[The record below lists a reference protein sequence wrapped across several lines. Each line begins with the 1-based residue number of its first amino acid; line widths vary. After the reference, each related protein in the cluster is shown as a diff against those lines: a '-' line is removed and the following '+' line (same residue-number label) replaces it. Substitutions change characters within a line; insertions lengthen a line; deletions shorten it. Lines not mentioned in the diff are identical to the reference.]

1 MNILILSAGRR
12 VALVK
17 GFKNALKK
25 LNIQGNVVAV
35 DLRKDAPALYFA
47 DKAHQ
52 VKHIEDDGYVD
63 DIISIC
69 NKEDIDMV
77 IPIMERE
84 IEILS
89 QKKEYIENSTKS
101 KVILSCKESIEICR
115 NKFKTAKFLEENG
128 FYTPKIITDED
139 LKNKNYKFPLFI
151 KPLDGVSSINAFKIN
166 NEEEL
171 NFFKSY
177 IKNPI
182 IQEFIDG
189 EEYGIDVLA
198 DFNGNPITIV
208 PMKAITIRAGD
219 YTRGKIIKNRL
230 IIDTTKKLLEALNI
244 IGPIVIDCIVK
255 DDKVYIIEIN
265 GRFSTEA
272 PALFE
277 IGDDKAEKLIR
288 LILGEELKYNEDYEE
303 DATFM
308 FYEESIYKLNVDKG
322 KMNI

>member
-17 GFKNALKK
+17 GFKNALNK
-25 LNIQGNVVAV
+25 LNIQGKVVAI
-35 DLRKDAPALYFA
+35 DLRNDAPALYFA
-47 DKAHQ
+47 DKSYQ
-52 VKHIEDDGYVD
+52 VKSIEDESYVD
-63 DIISIC
+63 EIINIC
-69 NKEDIDMV
+69 NKEDINMI

-89 QKKEYIENSTKS
+89 QKKEYIEKSTKS
-101 KVILSCKESIEICR
+101 KVILSPKETIEICR
-115 NKFKTAKFLEENG
+115 NKFKTGKFLEENG
-128 FYTPKIITDED
+128 FYTPKIITDDD
-139 LKNKNYKFPLFI
+139 LKNKNYTFPLFI

-171 NFFKSY
+171 TFFRNY

-198 DFNGNPITIV
+198 DFDGNPISIV
-208 PMKAITIRAGD
+208 PMRAVTVRAGD
-219 YTRGKIIKNRL
+219 YTRGEIIKNRL
-230 IIDTTKKLLEALNI
+230 IIDTTKKLLEKLNI
-244 IGPIVIDCIVK
+244 IGPIVIDCMIK

-277 IGDDKAEKLIR
+277 IGDDKPEKLMR
-288 LILGEELKYNEDYEE
+288 LMLGEKLKYNEDYKEYV
-303 DATFM
+303 TFM
-308 FYEESIYKLNVDKG
+308 FYEESIYISQS
-322 KMNI
+322 NI